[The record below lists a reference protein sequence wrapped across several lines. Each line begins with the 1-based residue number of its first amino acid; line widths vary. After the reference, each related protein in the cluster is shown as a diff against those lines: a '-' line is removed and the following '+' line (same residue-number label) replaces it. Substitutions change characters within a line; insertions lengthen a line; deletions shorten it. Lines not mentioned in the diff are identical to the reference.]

1 MRLID
6 AIYECGEA
14 KFDGKLPERVWILY
28 EPLAR
33 GDFSNFLPEKEED
46 RAVLFKQVLEGLT
59 FLHEHD
65 WIHRDIKP
73 GNLGIVSLQP
83 LRAVILDL
91 GQAIQMQERAL
102 IPHTPEKVGT
112 IPYLAPEMEVQP
124 YRTEVDIWALGVVA
138 HELFMGKNPF
148 QSRQNPWTTDSAITL
163 KRYDEAME
171 SISLKEH
178 IPVGNLIL
186 QMLTIYP
193 PRT

>member
-1 MRLID
+1 
-6 AIYECGEA
+6 
-14 KFDGKLPERVWILY
+14 
-28 EPLAR
+28 
-33 GDFSNFLPEKEED
+33 
-46 RAVLFKQVLEGLT
+46 
-59 FLHEHD
+59 
-65 WIHRDIKP
+65 
-73 GNLGIVSLQP
+73 
-83 LRAVILDL
+83 
-91 GQAIQMQERAL
+91 MQERAL

-112 IPYLAPEMEVQP
+112 TPYLAPEMEVQP

-138 HELFMGKNPF
+138 HELFIGKNPF

-193 PRT
+193 PERSTANHRSLSEISLAIPEIPQTGSKRAAAVMTKGEH